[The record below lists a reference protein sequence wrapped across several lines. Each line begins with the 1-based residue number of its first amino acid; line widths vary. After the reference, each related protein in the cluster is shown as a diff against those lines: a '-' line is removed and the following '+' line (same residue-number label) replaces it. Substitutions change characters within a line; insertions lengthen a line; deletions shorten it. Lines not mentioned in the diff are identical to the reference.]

1 MVMAGQFY
9 LVPGIWSTNL
19 ISRPNIE
26 KGIPRPYLRF
36 TLVMCNYNS
45 MRKLQDIPSR
55 LSRITSSGRFIPEVD
70 GFRFV
75 AILPVVIQHISERV
89 QRYSEVQWAQ
99 PIKQDSVAFL
109 ASRGTI
115 GVYIFFAISG
125 FILSLPFAKYWLK
138 GEKKV
143 SLKSYFW
150 RRVTR
155 LEPPYIIWMTVFFL
169 VLFVQGTYGF
179 GELFAHYGASVF
191 YLHNVIYG
199 EYSVIN
205 PVAWSLEIEIQFYLL
220 APLLTF
226 LFFSIRLKWL
236 RRLSILGGI
245 LILIGLQHQFGWYQS
260 TAKLSILC
268 QLQHFLVG
276 FFLTDLYL
284 TESKVKPRTNHWF
297 FDGLA
302 VLSFF
307 VLAFS
312 WSEEWNKNL
321 VFSASLIIF
330 FLTAYHGQISLYFL
344 RNRWITAIGGMCYTI
359 YLIHL
364 PLVEGLIRLTK
375 HLTFTNIFSINLL
388 LQFLLMTPII
398 LAFSIFGF
406 LLLEKPCM
414 DKNWPS
420 KLSAWWSNARRNALI
435 LKKVEP

>member
-1 MVMAGQFY
+1 MV
-9 LVPGIWSTNL
+9 
-19 ISRPNIE
+19 
-26 KGIPRPYLRF
+26 K
-36 TLVMCNYNS
+36 CNDNS

-89 QRYSEVQWAQ
+89 QRYSQVEWAQ
-99 PIKQDSVAFL
+99 PIKQDAVAFM

-138 GEKKV
+138 GGKKV

-155 LEPPYIIWMTVFFL
+155 LEPPYIIWMTIFFL
-169 VLFVQGTYGF
+169 VLLIQGTYGL
-179 GELFAHYGASVF
+179 GELMAHYGASIF
-191 YLHNVIYG
+191 YLHNFMYG
-199 EYSVIN
+199 DYSIIN

-220 APLLTF
+220 APVLTL
-226 LFFSIRLKWL
+226 LFFSIQGKWT
-236 RRLSILGGI
+236 RRSILLGAI
-245 LILIGLQHQFGWYQS
+245 FLLIGLQHQFGWYQS
-260 TAKLSILC
+260 IVKLSILC

-276 FFLTDLYL
+276 FFLADLYL
-284 TESKVKPRTNHWF
+284 TESKVKPRSNHLF

-302 VLSFF
+302 ILSFL

-312 WSEEWNKNL
+312 WSEEWMKNL
-321 VFSASLIIF
+321 VFSATLIIF
-330 FLTAYHGQISLYFL
+330 FLTAYHGRISLFFL

-364 PLVEGLIRLTK
+364 PLVEGLVRLTK
-375 HLTFTNIFSINLL
+375 HFTFTNIFSINLL

-398 LAFSIFGF
+398 LAFSILGY

-414 DKNWPS
+414 DKQWPK
-420 KLSAWWSNARRNALI
+420 KLSAWWSNVRRNSLI

>member
-1 MVMAGQFY
+1 
-9 LVPGIWSTNL
+9 
-19 ISRPNIE
+19 
-26 KGIPRPYLRF
+26 
-36 TLVMCNYNS
+36 

-125 FILSLPFAKYWLK
+125 FILSLPFARYWLE
-138 GEKKV
+138 GGKKV
-143 SLKSYFW
+143 SLRSYFW
-150 RRVTR
+150 RRLTR
-155 LEPPYIIWMTVFFL
+155 LEPPYMIWMTVFFL
-169 VLFVQGTYGF
+169 VLLIQGTYGV
-179 GELFAHYGASVF
+179 GELFSHFGASLF
-191 YLHNVIYG
+191 YMHNLAYG
-199 EYSVIN
+199 EYSIIN

-220 APLLTF
+220 APILTF
-226 LFFSIRLKWL
+226 LFFSIRMKWI
-236 RRLSILGGI
+236 RRVVLLSGI
-245 LILIGLQHQFGWYQS
+245 LLLVGIQHQMGWYQS
-260 TAKLSILC
+260 NAKLTILC

-284 TESKVKPRTNHWF
+284 TESKNTPRSSHWF
-297 FDGLA
+297 FDSLA
-302 VLSFF
+302 ILSLF
-307 VLAFS
+307 VLALS
-312 WSEEWNKNL
+312 WSEEWMKNL
-321 VFSASLIIF
+321 VFSSTLIIF
-330 FLTAYHGQISLYFL
+330 FLTAYHGRISLKFL

-364 PLVEGLIRLTK
+364 PLVEGLVRLTK
-375 HLTFTNIFSINLL
+375 HITFTNIFSINLL
-388 LQFLLMTPII
+388 LQVLLMTPII
-398 LAFSIFGF
+398 LAFSILGY

-414 DKNWPS
+414 DKHWPK
-420 KLSAWWSNARRNALI
+420 KLSAWWSNARRNSLI

>member
-1 MVMAGQFY
+1 
-9 LVPGIWSTNL
+9 
-19 ISRPNIE
+19 
-26 KGIPRPYLRF
+26 
-36 TLVMCNYNS
+36 
-45 MRKLQDIPSR
+45 MRKLQNIPNR

-89 QRYSEVQWAQ
+89 QRYSEIQWAQ

-125 FILSLPFAKYWLK
+125 FILSLPFAKYRLQ
-138 GEKKV
+138 GGKKI
-143 SLKSYFW
+143 SLKYYFW

-155 LEPPYIIWMTVFFL
+155 LEPPYIIWMTVFLL
-169 VLFVQGTYGF
+169 VLLIQGTYGIS
-179 GELFAHYGASVF
+179 ELLAHFGASIF
-191 YLHNVIYG
+191 YLHNIVFG
-199 EYSVIN
+199 EYSLIN

-220 APLLTF
+220 APLLAF
-226 LFFSIRLKWL
+226 LFFSIRLRWL
-236 RRLSILGGI
+236 RRMVLLGAI
-245 LILIGLQHQFGWYQS
+245 FLLIGLQHQLGWYQS
-260 TAKLSILC
+260 TAKLTILC

-284 TESKVKPRTNHWF
+284 TESREKPRSSHWL

-302 VLSFF
+302 VVSLF

-312 WSEEWNKNL
+312 WSEEGLKN
-321 VFSASLIIF
+321 VIFSTTLIIL
-330 FLTAYHGQISLYFL
+330 FLTAYHGKFSLRML
-344 RNRWITAIGGMCYTI
+344 RNPWITAIGGMCYTI

-364 PLVEGLIRLTK
+364 PLIEGLIRLTK

-398 LAFSIFGF
+398 LAFSILGF

-414 DKNWPS
+414 DKHWPK
-420 KLSAWWSNARRNALI
+420 KLSSWWSDARRNSLI
-435 LKKVEP
+435 IKKVEP